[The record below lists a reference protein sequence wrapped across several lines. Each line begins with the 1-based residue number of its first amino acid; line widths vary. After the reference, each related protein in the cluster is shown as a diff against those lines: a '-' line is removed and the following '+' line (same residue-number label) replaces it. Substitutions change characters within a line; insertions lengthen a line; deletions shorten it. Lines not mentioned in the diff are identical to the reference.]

1 MLRFVSAGLFVL
13 ATLPLAGCSG
23 EPTPGTEHQV
33 TDAAKAAA
41 AKSNTDPKS
50 AMEGMQKTMDP
61 NKKEIPKV
69 E

>member
-23 EPTPGTEHQV
+23 EPSPGTEHQV

-50 AMEGMQKTMDP
+50 AMDAMKKSADP
-61 NKKEIPKV
+61 AKKEIPKP